1 MTPSLAYTVNYPA
14 EVAFTRWQRLG
25 PRTGLATRALVWA
38 DSSALSCSGRV
49 GELES
54 EGGRQKGELAH
65 SFTRWGSTLGP
76 TLGTGSSENKIV
88 NGNELYS
95 N

>member
-25 PRTGLATRALVWA
+25 PRTGLATCALVRA
-38 DSSALSCSGRV
+38 ESLALRCSGRV

-54 EGGRQKGELAH
+54 EGGVRKESLLTH
-65 SFTRWGSTLGP
+65 SL
-76 TLGTGSSENKIV
+76 TG
-88 NGNELYS
+88 GLLWAPH
-95 N
+95 